1 MKRVLSLFLALTIS
15 LSIVIIDNKTSYAS
29 TDNCI
34 NSSSYT
40 GTYDGSYAMEFT
52 INNVNRTNNTF
63 TGHVKIENHLYN
75 PNRAISGN
83 ITFNDDN
90 YVCNFGFS

>member
-40 GTYDGSYAMEFT
+40 GTYDGSKPNF
-52 INNVNRTNNTF
+52 IDTNDEL
-63 TGHVKIENHLYN
+63 ID
-75 PNRAISGN
+75 AIKS
-83 ITFNDDN
+83 
-90 YVCNFGFS
+90 YR